1 MLPIPESGRDMT
13 RRAIST
19 CVLGL
24 FIGMPLAVGALVP
37 AAGTAPADEGSKI
50 SLELAHV
57 LPASHSVHASLQF
70 MAARLSDLSHGA
82 VELQVRGGAQ
92 LGSEPESIEQAK
104 RGTLAATKVS
114 AAALEPFVPD
124 MAVFGMPYLFRDE
137 EHCWNVLLGEIGRE
151 ILLAAERSGLH
162 GVAYYDSGSRSFYT
176 LSKPIEKPTD
186 LRGLTV
192 RVQPS
197 RQAEQ
202 MVSVLGGSP
211 TALAYGDVLA
221 ALQQGKIQGA
231 ENNPP
236 SFYTSRHYEVAKH
249 LSLDEHTRVPDVIL
263 FSKKIW
269 DGFSPQVRAWI
280 EQAATESV
288 AFQRKL
294 WRDQTEEALREVQKA
309 GVTIY
314 HPDQSAFAAAMGPM
328 YTKADGTRLG
338 ELARRILV
346 AE

>member
-1 MLPIPESGRDMT
+1 MT
-13 RRAIST
+13 RRAISI
-19 CVLGL
+19 CVVALL
-24 FIGMPLAVGALVP
+24 AGMPLAVRALVP
-37 AAGTAPADEGSKI
+37 GAGTAAAGGDGSKVV
-50 SLELAHV
+50 LKLAHV

-70 MAARLSDLSHGA
+70 MAARVSELSHDT
-82 VELQVRGGAQ
+82 VDLEVFSGAQ
-92 LGSEPESIEQAK
+92 LGTEPESIEQTR
-104 RGTLAATKVS
+104 RGTLTATKVS

-137 EHCWNVLLGEIGRE
+137 QHFWNVLLGEIGKE
-151 ILLAAERSGLH
+151 ILRATEAQGLH
-162 GVAYYDSGSRSFYT
+162 ALAYYDSGSRSFYT
-176 LSKPIEKPTD
+176 LNKPIQKPGD

-197 RQAEQ
+197 KQAEE
-202 MVSVLGGSP
+202 MITVLGGSP
-211 TALAYGDVLA
+211 TALAYGDVYT
-221 ALQQGKIQGA
+221 ALRQGTIQGA

-249 LSLDEHTRVPDVIL
+249 LSLDEHTRVPDVIV
-263 FSKKIW
+263 FSKAVW
-269 DGFSPQVRAWI
+269 EGLRPQVRAWI
-280 EQAATESV
+280 EQAAAESV

-314 HPDQSAFAAAMGPM
+314 RPDQSAFAAAMGPM
-328 YTKADGTRLG
+328 YTQADGTRLG